1 MQTMQKLKFLLI
13 LLLLLP
19 LLGCTHLSTPINPQR
34 EETVVL
40 LHGLFR
46 SDRSMASLEHYLQ
59 NHGYQVINI
68 DYQSTRFPIETLVK
82 QVHEQLA
89 SQEISAAKRV
99 HFVTH
104 SLGGII
110 TRLLL
115 KEYPMPQLGR
125 VVMLSPPNRG
135 SELIDTFRGVNF
147 LKQIAGPASISLG
160 TESESIPNRL
170 GPIDFELGIITG
182 NWSFNPIFST
192 IIPGEDDGKVS
203 VERAKIEGM
212 KDFLVLPYS
221 HTFIMNKRKVQEEVL
236 YFLQRGSFSTS

>member
-1 MQTMQKLKFLLI
+1 MHQLKFLLL

-19 LLGCTHLSTPINPQR
+19 WLGCTHLHLTPPIDPPR
-34 EETVVL
+34 DETVVL

-46 SDRSMASLEHYLQ
+46 SDRSMASLDHYLQ

-68 DYQSTRFPIETLVK
+68 DYQSTRYPIETLVK
-82 QVHEQLA
+82 QVNKRLVSHG
-89 SQEISAAKRV
+89 ISTAKRV

-115 KEYPMPQLGR
+115 KEYPIPQLGR

-135 SELIDTFRGVNF
+135 SELVDAFRGGNF
-147 LKQIAGPASISLG
+147 LKQIAGPAARSLG
-160 TESESIPNRL
+160 TKAESLPNRL
-170 GPIDFELGIITG
+170 GPVDFELGIITG
-182 NWSFNPIFST
+182 NWSYNPIYSA

-203 VERAKIEGM
+203 VTRTKVAGM

-221 HTFIMNKRKVQEEVL
+221 HTFIMNKRKVQKEVL
-236 YFLQRGSFSTS
+236 NFLLYGSFSAG